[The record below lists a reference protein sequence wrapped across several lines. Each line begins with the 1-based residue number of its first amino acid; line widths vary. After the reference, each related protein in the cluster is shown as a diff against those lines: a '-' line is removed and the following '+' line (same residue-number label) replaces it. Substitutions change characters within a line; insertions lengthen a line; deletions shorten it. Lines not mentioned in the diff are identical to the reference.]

1 MPLVTQIYITL
12 KQLELVTTLE
22 QYSTNWLNKHKTNAS
37 YLIHK
42 KRDLS
47 LRSKLNCI
55 RNIKCKID
63 ELENSNAFIKT
74 LNTQTLTTLKTL
86 QILIQNTIAKELNI
100 EVVI

>member
-1 MPLVTQIYITL
+1 MSLITQIYITL
-12 KQLELVTTLE
+12 KQLELVNTLE
-22 QYSTNWLNKHKTNAS
+22 EYSTMWLNKHKTNAS

-55 RNIKCKID
+55 RNIKCKIY

-74 LNTQTLTTLKTL
+74 LNNQTLTTLKAL
-86 QILIQNTIAKELNI
+86 QILIQNTISEELNI
-100 EVVI
+100 EIII

>member
-74 LNTQTLTTLKTL
+74 LNTQTLITLKTL
-86 QILIQNTIAKELNI
+86 QIIIQNTITKELNI

>member
-63 ELENSNAFIKT
+63 EMENSNVFIKT

-86 QILIQNTIAKELNI
+86 QILIQNTITKELNI